1 MNYKNGKLCHITRMF
16 DRGIITLSLDDYNNL
31 THFQQLALVIITDE
45 IIQFR
50 SNKNTFLTY

>member
-1 MNYKNGKLCHITRMF
+1 MF